1 MRYQLSFLVLL
12 IASAGL
18 ACTKSPARSPAPTSR
33 AAVDVGASGDEKDLV
48 GRLDRIV
55 HDHRATI
62 VLLADEPE
70 PAAPETTVAWLVHE
84 RMEENLEALSE
95 LMPQSSVARELLLG
109 RLENDP
115 TWRDGDKLAF
125 KDMLAELPSSPRLD
139 HDQQVLLGIQNR
151 YDAEIKVI
159 LGRLPTRGTRGMV
172 DRREAWDSYLGFL
185 RASLPKD
192 ALLAEF
198 KTELAAMNAG
208 TRAGTA
214 MPWKDDREQVIGRNF
229 PDKAL
234 LLTFDDGPSKKH
246 TPAVLEVLKRYG
258 IKAVFFEVG
267 RNLGKTQSLARNE
280 IEGGHTLGNHTFTH
294 AFLPKLSDAKME
306 EQLTDTTQA
315 LLPATKI
322 APALFRPPYGARSEE
337 VLKIAE
343 KLGMKTV
350 LWNVDSMDWADPVPA
365 SIAKR
370 VLFQVEKEKRGILLF
385 HDIHE
390 RAAEALPTI
399 LDALIKQGYT
409 FLAWDGKDFVT
420 TRGGSG
426 EAALAAGTTL
436 AQAPLYRES
445 WAVVVG
451 VNAYQNWPRL
461 SYAVNDATA
470 VRDLLVRKFGFAPD
484 HIRTLLDGDATR
496 ANILAALGDDLSD
509 SKKVARADRVFVFF
523 AGHGATRKLPSGKS
537 QGYVIPVDADAKNF
551 QSQAISMTNF
561 QDIADAI
568 PAKHV
573 FFVMDAC
580 YSGLALTRG
589 GGGNPGGDRRQYWEE
604 ITRRSARQV
613 MTAGGAD
620 EQVADTG
627 PSGHSIFTWTV
638 LQGLE
643 GKADLDGD
651 GAITASE
658 LSAYVAPSV
667 SSLSRQ
673 TPAFGSLPG
682 SEGGEFVFVSKG
694 EEEFLSEESHQLD
707 AQAIALNATLEK
719 IRKQVEEKRAKV
731 DALKGA
737 LAAATADLT
746 DPGRARRDTHAIP
759 DAGAVDAAAQTPAPV
774 ASATSATDSRR
785 EVDKGMG
792 LFREK
797 RYPEAA
803 QAFEV
808 ALKYNPNNVLAANNL
823 GFTYVKLERLPEAIA
838 WYEKTLVLD
847 PLRAL
852 AYANLGDAYAKVGR
866 LDDARRAYG
875 RFLELRPD
883 HKIATTVRERLAK
896 LPPPHP

>member
-1 MRYQLSFLVLL
+1 MR
-12 IASAGL
+12 
-18 ACTKSPARSPAPTSR
+18 
-33 AAVDVGASGDEKDLV
+33 
-48 GRLDRIV
+48 
-55 HDHRATI
+55 DHRGTI

-70 PAAPETTVAWLVHE
+70 PGAPETTVAWLLHE
-84 RMEENLEALSE
+84 RMQENIEALSE
-95 LMPQSSVARELLLG
+95 RLIRSPAAREVLLD
-109 RLENDP
+109 RLENGA

-125 KDMLAELPSSPRLD
+125 KDLLAEFPSSPRLE
-139 HDQQVLLGIQNR
+139 HDREVLLGIQNR
-151 YDAEIKVI
+151 YDAEVKLI
-159 LGRLPTRGTRGMV
+159 LGRLATRGMV
-172 DRREAWDSYLGFL
+172 DRREAWDSYLAFV
-185 RASLPKD
+185 RATLPKD
-192 ALLAEF
+192 VLLAEF
-198 KTELAAMNAG
+198 KTELAALNVG

-214 MPWKDDREQVIGRNF
+214 MPWKDDREQIIGRSF
-229 PDKAL
+229 PEKAL

-246 TPAVLEVLKRYG
+246 TPAVLEVLQRYG
-258 IKAVFFEVG
+258 IKGVFFEVG
-267 RNLGKTQSLARNE
+267 RNLGKTQGLAQKE
-280 IEGGHTLGNHTFTH
+280 IEAGHTLGNHTFTH
-294 AFLPKLSDAKME
+294 AFLPKLSDDNME
-306 EQLTDTTQA
+306 EQLTDTNQA
-315 LLPATKI
+315 LLPTTKI
-322 APALFRPPYGARSEE
+322 APALFRPPYGARSED
-337 VLKIAE
+337 VLKIAA

-350 LWNVDSMDWADPVPA
+350 LWNIDSMDWADPVPA

-370 VLFQVEKEKRGILLF
+370 VLSQVERERRGIVLF

-390 RAAEALPTI
+390 RAAEALPLV

-409 FLAWDGKDFVT
+409 FLAWDGKAFVT

-426 EAALAAGTTL
+426 EAALAAGTSL

-445 WAVVVG
+445 WAVAIG
-451 VNAYQNWPRL
+451 INAYKNWPRL

-470 VRDLLVRKFGFAPD
+470 VRDLLVRKFGFAAD
-484 HIRTLLDGDATR
+484 HIKTLLDGDATR
-496 ANILAALGDDLSD
+496 ANILAALGDELSD

-523 AGHGATRKLPSGKS
+523 AGHGATRKLPNGKS

-573 FFVMDAC
+573 LFVMDAC

-589 GGGNPGGDRRQYWEE
+589 GGGNPGGDRRQYWQE
-604 ITRRSARQV
+604 ITRRLARQV

-627 PSGHSIFTWTV
+627 PNGHSIFTWTV

-682 SEGGEFVFVSKG
+682 SEGGEFIFVSKG
-694 EEEFLSEESHQLD
+694 EEEFLGEESRQLD
-707 AQAIALNATLEK
+707 AQAIAFNATLER

-731 DALKGA
+731 DALKA
-737 LAAATADLT
+737 ELAVATAALEN
-746 DPGRARRDTHAIP
+746 PGSARRNAALRAIP
-759 DAGAVDAAAQTPAPV
+759 DAGEPDSAPPTAVSLSAAL
-774 ASATSATDSRR
+774 ATSPTDSRR
-785 EVDKGMG
+785 EVDRGMG

-803 QAFEV
+803 QAFEM

-823 GFTYVKLERLPEAIA
+823 GFTYVKMERLPEAIF

-847 PLRAL
+847 PQRAL
-852 AYANLGDAYAKVGR
+852 AYANLGDAYAKAGR
-866 LDDARRAYG
+866 IDDAKRAYT

-883 HKIATTVRERLAK
+883 HKIAPTVRERLSK
-896 LPPPHP
+896 LP

>member
-1 MRYQLSFLVLL
+1 MLS
-12 IASAGL
+12 IAIAVL
-18 ACTKSPARSPAPTSR
+18 ACAKAPEKSPGSAPQTTVSVGKGSDER
-33 AAVDVGASGDEKDLV
+33 DLQRNLVDK
-48 GRLDRIV
+48 LDRIV
-55 HDHRATI
+55 RDHRATI
-62 VLLADEPE
+62 VLLADEPV
-70 PAAPETTVAWLVHE
+70 AGAPETTVAWLVHE
-84 RMEENLEALSE
+84 RMQESLDALSE
-95 LMPQSSVARELLLG
+95 RLGLSPAGREIFLG
-109 RLENDP
+109 RLENEP

-125 KDMLAELPSSPRLD
+125 KDVLLELTASPRLE
-139 HDQQVLLGIQNR
+139 HDRQVLQGIQNR
-151 YDAEIKVI
+151 YDAEVKLI
-159 LGRLPTRGTRGMV
+159 LGRLPTRGMV
-172 DRREAWDSYLGFL
+172 DRREAWEDYLAFV
-185 RASLPKD
+185 RASLTKEAP
-192 ALLAEF
+192 LAEF
-198 KTELAAMNAG
+198 KTELDALSGG
-208 TRAGTA
+208 TRSRSGMA
-214 MPWKDDREQVIGRNF
+214 WKDDAEQITGRSF
-229 PDKAL
+229 PEKAL
-234 LLTFDDGPSKKH
+234 LLTFDDGPSTKH

-267 RNLGKTQSLARNE
+267 RNLGKTQSLARTE
-280 IEGGHTLGNHTFTH
+280 IEAGHTLGNHTFTH
-294 AFLPKLSDAKME
+294 AFLPKLSDDKLE

-315 LLPATKI
+315 LLPTTKT
-322 APALFRPPYGARSEE
+322 APALFRPPYGARNEE
-337 VLKIAE
+337 VLKIAA
-343 KLGMKTV
+343 KLAMKTV
-350 LWNVDSMDWADPVPA
+350 LWNIDSMDWADPVPA
-365 SIAKR
+365 SVAKR
-370 VLFQVEKEKRGILLF
+370 VLSQIEKEKRGIVLF

-390 RAAEALPTI
+390 RAAEALPSI

-409 FLAWDGKDFVT
+409 FLAWDGKAFVT

-451 VNAYQNWPRL
+451 VNDYKNWPRL

-470 VRDLLVRKFGFAPD
+470 MRDLLIRKFGFAPD

-537 QGYVIPVDADAKNF
+537 QGYVIPVDADTKNL

-589 GGGNPGGDRRQYWEE
+589 GGGNTGGDRRQYWEE

-719 IRKQVEEKRAKV
+719 IRKQVEEKRARV
-731 DALKGA
+731 DALKGE
-737 LAAATADLT
+737 LAAATASLENT
-746 DPGRARRDTHAIP
+746 GGAKKDPVVRTVP
-759 DAGAVDAAAQTPAPV
+759 DGGGPSPASPPV
-774 ASATSATDSRR
+774 LLPSTASAMSAVESRR
-785 EVDKGMG
+785 EVDRGMG

-797 RYPEAA
+797 RYPEAV
-803 QAFEV
+803 QAFAT
-808 ALKYNPNNVLAANNL
+808 ALKYKPDNVLAANNL
-823 GFTYVKLERLPEAIA
+823 GFTYVKMDQLPEAIT

-847 PLRAL
+847 PMRAL

-866 LDDARRAYG
+866 IDDAKRAYT

-883 HKIATTVRERLAK
+883 HKLAPAVRERLAN
-896 LPPPHP
+896 LSSQHL

>member
-1 MRYQLSFLVLL
+1 
-12 IASAGL
+12 
-18 ACTKSPARSPAPTSR
+18 
-33 AAVDVGASGDEKDLV
+33 
-48 GRLDRIV
+48 
-55 HDHRATI
+55 
-62 VLLADEPE
+62 
-70 PAAPETTVAWLVHE
+70 
-84 RMEENLEALSE
+84 
-95 LMPQSSVARELLLG
+95 
-109 RLENDP
+109 
-115 TWRDGDKLAF
+115 
-125 KDMLAELPSSPRLD
+125 
-139 HDQQVLLGIQNR
+139 
-151 YDAEIKVI
+151 
-159 LGRLPTRGTRGMV
+159 
-172 DRREAWDSYLGFL
+172 
-185 RASLPKD
+185 
-192 ALLAEF
+192 
-198 KTELAAMNAG
+198 
-208 TRAGTA
+208 
-214 MPWKDDREQVIGRNF
+214 
-229 PDKAL
+229 
-234 LLTFDDGPSKKH
+234 
-246 TPAVLEVLKRYG
+246 
-258 IKAVFFEVG
+258 
-267 RNLGKTQSLARNE
+267 
-280 IEGGHTLGNHTFTH
+280 
-294 AFLPKLSDAKME
+294 ME

-315 LLPATKI
+315 LLPTIKI

-337 VLKIAE
+337 VLMIAE

-370 VLFQVEKEKRGILLF
+370 VLSQVEKEKRGILLF
-385 HDIHE
+385 HDIHG
-390 RAAEALPTI
+390 RAAEALPSI

-426 EAALAAGTTL
+426 EAALAAGTPL
-436 AQAPLYRES
+436 SQAPLYRES

-451 VNAYQNWPRL
+451 VNAYKNWPRL

-470 VRDLLVRKFGFAPD
+470 VRDLLVRKFDFAPD

-551 QSQAISMTNF
+551 QGQAISMTNF

-573 FFVMDAC
+573 LFVMDAC

-604 ITRRSARQV
+604 ITRRTARQV

-719 IRKQVEEKRAKV
+719 IRKQVEEKRVKV

-746 DPGRARRDTHAIP
+746 DPGRARRDTHSIP
-759 DAGAVDAAAQTPAPV
+759 DAGALDSAARTPAPLSV
-774 ASATSATDSRR
+774 ASAPSATDSRR
-785 EVDKGMG
+785 EVDRGMG
-792 LFREK
+792 LFR
-797 RYPEAA
+797 
-803 QAFEV
+803 
-808 ALKYNPNNVLAANNL
+808 
-823 GFTYVKLERLPEAIA
+823 
-838 WYEKTLVLD
+838 
-847 PLRAL
+847 
-852 AYANLGDAYAKVGR
+852 
-866 LDDARRAYG
+866 
-875 RFLELRPD
+875 
-883 HKIATTVRERLAK
+883 
-896 LPPPHP
+896 

>member
-1 MRYQLSFLVLL
+1 MRAQLLLVVLSL
-12 IASAGL
+12 VSVLPGCRRAPGKATG
-18 ACTKSPARSPAPTSR
+18 PARPATV
-33 AAVDVGASGDEKDLV
+33 AAVRAGEGTELV
-48 GRLDRIV
+48 EQLDRIV
-55 HDHRATI
+55 RDYRATI

-70 PAAPETTVAWLVHE
+70 AGAPETTVAWLVHE
-84 RMEENLEALSE
+84 RMEAAIAALAQRMS
-95 LMPQSSVARELLLG
+95 QSSAAREVMLG
-109 RLENDP
+109 KLESEP
-115 TWRDGDKLAF
+115 TWRDGDRLAF
-125 KDMLAELPSSPRLD
+125 KDLLAEFPSSPRLE
-139 HDQQVLLGIQNR
+139 HDRQVLVGIQNR
-151 YDAEIKVI
+151 YDAEVKLM
-159 LGRLPTRGTRGMV
+159 LGRLPMRGMV
-172 DRREAWDSYLGFL
+172 DRREAWDSYLAFL
-185 RASLPKD
+185 RATLPKA

-198 KTELAAMNAG
+198 KTELDALSAG
-208 TRAGTA
+208 TRGGAGMA
-214 MPWKDDREQVIGRNF
+214 WKDGRDQVVGRTF
-229 PDKAL
+229 PEKAL
-234 LLTFDDGPSKKH
+234 LLTFDDGPSKQH
-246 TPAVLEVLKRYG
+246 TPAVLEVLQRYG

-267 RNLGKTQSLARNE
+267 RNLGKTQSLAQKE
-280 IEGGHTLGNHTFTH
+280 IEAGHTLANHSFTH
-294 AFLPKLSDAKME
+294 AFLPKLSDAQLE
-306 EQLTDTTQA
+306 EQLTETTAA
-315 LLPATKI
+315 LLPATKV

-337 VLKIAE
+337 VLKIVA

-350 LWNVDSMDWADPVPA
+350 LWNIDSMDWADPVPA

-370 VLFQVEKEKRGILLF
+370 VLSQVEKEKRGILLF

-390 RAAEALPTI
+390 RAAEALPSI

-409 FLAWDGKDFVT
+409 FLAWDGKAFVT

-426 EAALAAGTTL
+426 EAALAAGTPL
-436 AQAPLYRES
+436 AQAPLYRQS
-445 WAVVVG
+445 WAVVIG
-451 VNAYQNWPRL
+451 INAYKNWPAL

-470 VRDLLVRKFGFAPD
+470 VRDLLMRKFGFAAD
-484 HIRTLLDGDATR
+484 HIKILLDGDATR
-496 ANILAALGDDLSD
+496 ANILAALGDELSD

-537 QGYVIPVDADAKNF
+537 QGYVVPVDADTKNL

-589 GGGNPGGDRRQYWEE
+589 GGGNAGGDRQQYWQE
-604 ITRRSARQV
+604 ITRRLARQV

-627 PSGHSIFTWTV
+627 PNGHSIFTWTL

-658 LSAYVAPSV
+658 LSSYVAPSV

-694 EEEFLSEESHQLD
+694 EEEFLSEESRQLD

-719 IRKQVEEKRAKV
+719 IRKELEQKRAKV
-731 DALKGA
+731 AALKGE
-737 LAAATADLT
+737 LAAATAALENPT
-746 DPGRARRDTHAIP
+746 GASRNARGIL
-759 DAGAVDAAAQTPAPV
+759 DAGAPDSAAVLSVPSATG
-774 ASATSATDSRR
+774 SATSAAESRR
-785 EVDKGMG
+785 EVDRGMG

-803 QAFEV
+803 QAFV
-808 ALKYNPNNVLAANNL
+808 LALKYNPNNVLAANNL
-823 GFTYVKLERLPEAIA
+823 GFTYVKMERLPDAVT

-847 PLRAL
+847 PLCAL
-852 AYANLGDAYAKVGR
+852 AYANLGDAYAKLGR
-866 LDDARRAYG
+866 LGEAKRAYA

-883 HKIATTVRERLAK
+883 HKIAPTVRERLSK
-896 LPPPHP
+896 LP